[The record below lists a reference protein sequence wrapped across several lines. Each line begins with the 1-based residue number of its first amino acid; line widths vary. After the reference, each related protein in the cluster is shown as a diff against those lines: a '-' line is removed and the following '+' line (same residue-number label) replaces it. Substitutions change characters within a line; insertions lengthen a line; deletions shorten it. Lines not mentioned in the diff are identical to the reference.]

1 MRKIEIE
8 PITRLEGHGKITI
21 FLDDSGNVDEVFFQ
35 VVEFMGYEKFLQ
47 GMPIEEVP
55 RTASTICGVCR
66 AVHFTASLKASD
78 EIFSVEPPPVAKK
91 LRRLLFLAHHI
102 EDHTEILY
110 ALGLPDFI
118 CGPTAP
124 PEERNIIGVAKRVGR
139 DVVKD
144 ILKKRFSA
152 VRIVE
157 MLGGKPAHPV
167 SAIPG
172 GWSRNI
178 TEEERQEIL
187 RLADDCIELG
197 KTTVNLFKEIVVKN
211 PEYSKLLRSDT
222 FEVVTNYLGTVDEN
236 EKVAYYDGT
245 QKIVSY
251 DGKEIGRFRGKEYL
265 DYIAEKTIPWSYSK
279 APYLRKI
286 EWKGFVDGEG
296 TSLCSVGPLARFN
309 VSEGYSTPLAQ
320 KEYEEMVEFF
330 GGKPVYNIFAYHWA
344 RAIEILNQAEMIKE
358 IAQDPDITDPE
369 TCAPLGEV
377 SGEGVGIVEAPRG
390 TLIHHYKTD
399 SNAIV
404 TDANLIVPT
413 TFNKGS
419 IQVAVKKAAK
429 YFIKEGKVNEGIL
442 NFVEMAHRPYDL
454 CLACAT
460 HAYPGYLPIQVEV
473 YSKDK
478 KLLKKLRNF

>member
-21 FLDDSGNVDEVFFQ
+21 FLDDTGNVDKVFFQ

-78 EIFSVEPPPVAKK
+78 EVFSVEPPPVAKK
-91 LRRLLFLAHHI
+91 LRELLFLAHHV

-124 PEERNIIGVAKRVGR
+124 PEERNIIGVAKRVGK

-144 ILKKRFSA
+144 ILNKRFSA
-152 VRIVE
+152 VQIVE
-157 MLGGKPAHPV
+157 MLGGKPSHPV

-178 TEEERQEIL
+178 SEEGRLKIL
-187 RLADDCIELG
+187 ELADDCIELG
-197 KTTVNLFKEIVVKN
+197 KTTVNLFKEIVLKN
-211 PEYSKLLRSDT
+211 PEYSGFLKNEN
-222 FEVVTNYLGTVDEN
+222 FNVVTNYLGTVDNN
-236 EKVAYYDGT
+236 EKVAYYHGT
-245 QKIVSY
+245 QKIVSP
-251 DGKEIGRFRGKEYL
+251 DGKEIARFKGKEYL

-279 APYLRKI
+279 APYFKKAG
-286 EWKGFVDGEG
+286 WKGFIDGMG

-330 GGKPVYNIFAYHWA
+330 GGKPVHNIFAYHWA
-344 RAIEILNQAEMIKE
+344 RAIEILNQAEMIKK
-358 IAQDPDITDPE
+358 IAEDSSITDPE
-369 TCAPLGEV
+369 TCATPGKV

-399 SNAIV
+399 SKAIV
-404 TDANLIVPT
+404 TDVNLIVPT

-419 IQVAVKKAAK
+419 IHVAVEKASR
-429 YFIKEGKVNEGIL
+429 YFIKDGKVDEGIL
-442 NFVEMAHRPYDL
+442 NMVEMAHRPYDL

-460 HAYPGYLPIQVEV
+460 HAYPGYMPIQIDVL
-473 YSKDK
+473 SNDG
-478 KLLKKLRNF
+478 KLIKNLRNF